1 MLLSKCVKQMYVE
14 PLDGTAWRPVAVSV
28 TGDVCSYPIT
38 TDISSPKMLSHF
50 IFLMPFLQYL
60 LKVKVNC
67 QIYAM
72 IFKSLCNT
80 FLLKVKVV
88 KYNAL

>member
-1 MLLSKCVKQMYVE
+1 MAPHGDQWRSPLQEMLI
-14 PLDGTAWRPVAVSV
+14 
-28 TGDVCSYPIT
+28 CSYPIT